1 MNRLANL
8 GILPNLSPVI
18 KFVGGPW
25 DGMYTRWSG
34 VGLPEFIDTRN
45 SKTPEAVPHVYQLWV
60 FTDTKG
66 VTHTTYK
73 HRGPNT
79 QKN

>member
-25 DGMYTRWSG
+25 DGLYTRWSG
-34 VGLPEFIDTRN
+34 GSCPEYLEMQN
-45 SKTPEAVPHVYQLWV
+45 SKTPNAVPHTYQLWV
-60 FTDTKG
+60 FTDQKG
-66 VTHTTYK
+66 VTHMHYK
-73 HRGPNT
+73 HRG
-79 QKN
+79 QKPP